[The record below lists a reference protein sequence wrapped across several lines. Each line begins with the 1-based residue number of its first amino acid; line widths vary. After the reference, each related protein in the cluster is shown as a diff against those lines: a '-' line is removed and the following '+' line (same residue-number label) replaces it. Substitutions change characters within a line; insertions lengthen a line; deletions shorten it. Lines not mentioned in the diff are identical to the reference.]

1 MVFLFECSREVVGIV
16 ITYAV
21 GNLGEAEISADEQLF
36 AALKAELL
44 QVLQRCVARVFLEES
59 SELGVSHVDGISD
72 ICGSDFLAE
81 LLRHDDFSLMDGFRG
96 LLILE
101 GVVAVEGEG
110 IALQHVCHAAE
121 HLLESY
127 ALLACDGDG
136 VAVETYDV
144 LVETHMEDRFT
155 WQEEAIAHAAV
166 DVQSLESY
174 PVFVP
179 SRGFVGLIAVPLTGE
194 EQKHVALPYRCLS
207 EAL

>member
-1 MVFLFECSREVVGIV
+1 MVFLFESSGEIVGIV
-16 ITYAV
+16 VSYAV
-21 GNLGEAEISADEQLF
+21 GYLGEAEISAYEQLF
-36 AALKAELL
+36 AALGADLL
-44 QVLQRCVARVFLEES
+44 QVLQRRVARIFLEES

-72 ICGSDFLAE
+72 ICGSDLLVE
-81 LLRHDDFSLMDGFRG
+81 LLRHDDFCLMDGFCG

-101 GVVAVEGEG
+101 GVVAVESEG
-110 IALQHVCHAAE
+110 AALQHVCHAAE

-136 VAVETYDV
+136 VAVEPHDV

-166 DVQSLESY
+166 DVQSFESY
-174 PVFVP
+174 PVFV
-179 SRGFVGLIAVPLTGE
+179 SSGGFVGLVVVPLTGE
-194 EQKHVALPYRCLS
+194 EQKHVALPDRCLS